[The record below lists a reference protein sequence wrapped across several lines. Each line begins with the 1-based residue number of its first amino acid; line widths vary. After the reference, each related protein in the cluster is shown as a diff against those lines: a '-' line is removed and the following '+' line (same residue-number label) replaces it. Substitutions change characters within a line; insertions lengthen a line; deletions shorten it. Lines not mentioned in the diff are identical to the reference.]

1 MRRCRL
7 DSRAVWLLLAAAMLG
22 GCPGDS
28 ADNDG
33 GAVSNETTGTT
44 GDDTATTDGASQT
57 EVVVSVAPGAQS
69 EDLDGLYAE
78 LGVTLRQRL
87 TTLSIDLLS
96 VDETQLDDVVTSLN
110 NSPFVE
116 SVDNN
121 EQYGLQPTPND
132 ALYGLQW
139 HLEATNVPAAWAI
152 TGGNEDMLIAVLDTG
167 VDIDHPDLAQKL
179 RGGAN
184 TFDSSSSWDDS
195 NGHGTEVAGIIG
207 AETDNAGGVASVA
220 WKNPLLP
227 IRVTDQDNRTT
238 SWALASAIG
247 LAVDQGARVINISF
261 APLHNDAIV
270 LRQAE
275 RARALGALVVIAAG
289 NSHEEIAGGGSDAVL
304 FVGALD
310 QDDSLAG
317 FSTYGDFVDLTAPGV
332 SIYTTRRD
340 NEYGRADG
348 TSHAAPIVSGVAA
361 LIWSVNPSLLPTTV
375 KAILLSTATDLGPAG
390 DDSTFGAGKLNALA
404 AVELALA
411 IEESVEE
418 TPPVLSI
425 REPADGASVGGAITI
440 GIDVSDDSDLADVTL
455 SVDGNQLA
463 SDSGAPYAFV
473 LETTRYAPGTHELE
487 VVATDVFGNAARAS
501 ITLSFSGPAD
511 DVAPGVRLISPA
523 AGDTLSGTV
532 TLLAD
537 ATDDRLLARAEFL
550 VDGQLIG
557 TVALDS
563 AEARAALSWN
573 ITSSSVTSGEHTI
586 SVRVLDTSGNVATDS
601 TLVVV
606 VK

>member
-1 MRRCRL
+1 MCRCRSASNAL
-7 DSRAVWLLLAAAMLG
+7 WLLLAAAMLG

-28 ADNDG
+28 ADNGG
-33 GAVSNETTGTT
+33 GADSNGANGDGT
-44 GDDTATTDGASQT
+44 DANDGASQT
-57 EVVVSVAPGAQS
+57 ELVVSVAPGAQS

-78 LGVTLRQRL
+78 LGVTLRERL
-87 TTLSIDLLS
+87 TALSIDLLS
-96 VDETQLDDVVTSLN
+96 VDETQLDDVITSLN
-110 NSPFVE
+110 DSPFVDG
-116 SVDNN
+116 VDNN
-121 EQYGLQPTPND
+121 EQYDLQPTPND
-132 ALYGLQW
+132 ALYALQW

-152 TGGNEDMLIAVLDTG
+152 TTGSEQMLIAVLDTG
-167 VDIDHPDLAQKL
+167 VDIDHADLAQKL

-184 TFDSSSSWDDS
+184 TFDSSSSWDDL
-195 NGHGTEVAGIIG
+195 NGHGTEVAGIIA
-207 AETDNAGGVASVA
+207 AESDNAGGVASVA

-227 IRVTDQDNRTT
+227 IRVTDQDNHTT
-238 SWALASAIG
+238 SWALAAGIG

-261 APLHNDAIV
+261 APLHEDAIV

-275 RARALGALVVIAAG
+275 RARALGALVVLAAG
-289 NSHEEIAGGGSDAVL
+289 NSGEQVTGGGSDAAL

-317 FSTYGDFVDLTAPGV
+317 FSNYGDFVDLTAPGV

-361 LIWSVNPSLLPTTV
+361 LVWSVNPSLLPSTV
-375 KAILLSTATDLGPAG
+375 QGILLSTATDLGPAG
-390 DDSTFGAGKLNALA
+390 DDSTFGAGKVNALA

-411 IEESVEE
+411 IQETVDE
-418 TPPVLSI
+418 TPPALSI
-425 REPADGASVGGAITI
+425 REPSDGASVGGAITI

-455 SVDGNQLA
+455 LVDGNRLA
-463 SDSGAPYAFV
+463 SDTIAPYAFA
-473 LETTRYAPGTHELE
+473 LETTRYAPGAHELE
-487 VVATDVFGNAARAS
+487 IVATDVFGNAARVS
-501 ITLSFSGPAD
+501 ITLSFSGPPD
-511 DVAPGVRLISPA
+511 ESAPGVRLISPA
-523 AGDTLSGTV
+523 VGDTLSGTV

-550 VDGQLIG
+550 VDDQLIG

-573 ITSSSVTSGEHTI
+573 IATSSVTSGEHTI
-586 SVRVLDTSGNVATDS
+586 SVRILDTSGNVATDS
-601 TLVVV
+601 VNVVV
-606 VK
+606 AR